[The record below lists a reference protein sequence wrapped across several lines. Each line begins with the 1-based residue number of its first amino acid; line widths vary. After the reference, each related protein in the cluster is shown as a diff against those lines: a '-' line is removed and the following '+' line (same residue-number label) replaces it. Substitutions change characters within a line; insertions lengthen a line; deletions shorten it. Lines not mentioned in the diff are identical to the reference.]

1 MQEGPRS
8 EPGDG
13 WHEGHAG
20 DAWDA
25 SCWRRHV
32 GRPPGS
38 CRSREARHRG
48 CSGRRAPGTILG
60 AGGGDTEVRRTQP
73 GVRQRSG
80 RWLGG
85 APVRGLR
92 RQACRAGRPVA
103 RALFARSREC
113 ARRVSVGAAT
123 EGRHAR
129 RECPAPSRPVGHPVR
144 SNRQPGDE
152 SERDAHVAATR
163 PAERRGHGEDGHRRS
178 GGESRGQPVPDR
190 RRSSALGGRRDLR
203 ARRGGRPRRHGGLDH
218 RGRAPRTDVSRQRDV
233 HLPAARR
240 EDPHADG
247 ARGGGERRRRLAP
260 GNVRDG
266 GARDGGPARC
276 ERPARGGAAHR
287 DEGPRLREPGRRP
300 VRAPGGSGGTP
311 GRLARR
317 DRRGLEAGRRGR
329 GLGDVPARLGVEP
342 RRGDS
347 GTHAP
352 DGHGPE
358 HGRHADAR
366 QGRGAPAMIEKL
378 IAWSIRRRELVAL
391 GAIFVLVAGVFLLR
405 TMPVDAI
412 PDLSDTQVIVYTDYP
427 GQAPQVVEDQVTYP
441 LLTTFLA
448 VPKVKV
454 VRGQSM
460 FSSSFVYVI
469 FQDGTDLYWARSRVL
484 EYLNAIQSRLP
495 AGAKTRLGPD
505 ATGVGWV
512 YQYALEGPGFS
523 PDRLRSIQD
532 FQVRYALQSVA
543 GVAEVASLGGFVR
556 QYKVLLDP
564 ARLLGYGVAAR
575 EVIAA
580 VRGANQDVG
589 ARTVEVAGSDYAI
602 RGLGYFRGVGDIGK
616 VAVGVGKDGRPV
628 RVGDVARVTIG
639 PDLRLGIAERDGRGE
654 AVGGVVV
661 MRYGENALR
670 VIDGVKQRIA
680 EIAPALP
687 AGVRIVPTYD
697 RSDLIHGSIKTLWR
711 TLLEES
717 LIVALVCAVFLLHA
731 RSALVAIATLP
742 LGILVSLAVTRW
754 LGINGNIMS
763 LGGLAIAIGAMIDA
777 AIVMLENL
785 HKHIEHEPDPKG
797 LPDGRRP
804 HWERVF
810 AAAREVGPA
819 LFMSLLIITLSFLPV
834 FTLEDQEGRL
844 FRPLALTKTFAMAAA
859 ALLSVTLV
867 PALMGWFVKGKI
879 RAEAE
884 NPVNRLAIQ
893 LYRPVLQWALRA
905 RWLMLGGAAAILA
918 LTLIPLSRLGS
929 EFMPPLNEG
938 SLMYMPNTLPA
949 VSLTTQRRLLHVE
962 DSILMTFPEV
972 ESVWGKAGRANTAT
986 DWAPMSMVETV
997 VNLKPASEWRAG
1009 MTQDRLI
1016 AEMDRRLRLTGVVNT
1031 WTMPIKNRT
1040 DMLSTGVRTTL
1051 AVKIFGPD
1059 LATIQRIGQDIE
1071 RTLATLRGTASVYAE
1086 RSFGGRY
1093 LDIRP
1098 DADALARY
1106 GLTTGDVQQVIS
1118 LALGGEEVTTTVE
1131 GRERYPVAVRYAPD
1145 FRDDPDKIARLL
1157 VGNPDGPQVPL
1168 GQVATFSFSP
1178 GAAMIRSEGG
1188 YLYDQV
1194 SIDVGGRDVGGY
1206 VRDAQARVS
1215 QAVHLPH
1222 GYWLR
1227 WSGQYEA
1234 LERVKARLRVV
1245 VPLILAIIALLLYL
1259 TFGTVAETA
1268 IVMLSLPFAL
1278 VGGVWIMWLLGY
1290 NLSIAAAVGF
1300 IALAGVAAETGV
1312 VMLVYLDHAWQD
1324 AAKARPRPTL
1334 GELVAAIEHG
1344 AVNRVRPKLMT
1355 VLAIML
1361 GLVPAMWSHGA
1372 GASVMK
1378 RIAAPMVGGMVTSTI
1393 LTLIVIPLIYYL
1405 WRRRGLNG

>member
-1 MQEGPRS
+1 
-8 EPGDG
+8 
-13 WHEGHAG
+13 
-20 DAWDA
+20 
-25 SCWRRHV
+25 
-32 GRPPGS
+32 
-38 CRSREARHRG
+38 
-48 CSGRRAPGTILG
+48 
-60 AGGGDTEVRRTQP
+60 
-73 GVRQRSG
+73 
-80 RWLGG
+80 
-85 APVRGLR
+85 
-92 RQACRAGRPVA
+92 
-103 RALFARSREC
+103 
-113 ARRVSVGAAT
+113 
-123 EGRHAR
+123 
-129 RECPAPSRPVGHPVR
+129 
-144 SNRQPGDE
+144 
-152 SERDAHVAATR
+152 
-163 PAERRGHGEDGHRRS
+163 
-178 GGESRGQPVPDR
+178 
-190 RRSSALGGRRDLR
+190 
-203 ARRGGRPRRHGGLDH
+203 
-218 RGRAPRTDVSRQRDV
+218 
-233 HLPAARR
+233 
-240 EDPHADG
+240 
-247 ARGGGERRRRLAP
+247 
-260 GNVRDG
+260 
-266 GARDGGPARC
+266 
-276 ERPARGGAAHR
+276 
-287 DEGPRLREPGRRP
+287 
-300 VRAPGGSGGTP
+300 
-311 GRLARR
+311 
-317 DRRGLEAGRRGR
+317 
-329 GLGDVPARLGVEP
+329 
-342 RRGDS
+342 
-347 GTHAP
+347 
-352 DGHGPE
+352 
-358 HGRHADAR
+358 
-366 QGRGAPAMIEKL
+366 MIEKL
-378 IAWSIRRRELVAL
+378 IAWSIKRRELVAL
-391 GAIFVLVAGVFLLR
+391 GAIFILVAGALRLR

-441 LLTTFLA
+441 LVTTFLS

-484 EYLNAIQSRLP
+484 EYLSAIQSRLP

-512 YQYALEGPGFS
+512 YQYALAGPGYS

-532 FQVRYALQSVA
+532 FQVRYALQSVP

-556 QYKVLLDP
+556 QYQVQLDP
-564 ARLLGYGVAAR
+564 ARLLAYGLTAR
-575 EVIAA
+575 QVIDA

-589 ARTVEVAGSDYAI
+589 ARTIEIAGSDYAI
-602 RGLGYFRGVGDIGK
+602 RGLGYFRGAGDIEK
-616 VAVGVGKDGRPV
+616 VAVGAGSGRPV
-628 RVGDVARVTIG
+628 RVADVAHVTIG
-639 PDLRLGIAERDGRGE
+639 PDLRLGIAERDGKGE

-670 VIDGVKQRIA
+670 VINGVKQRIA

-687 AGVRIVPTYD
+687 PGVRIVPTYD
-697 RSDLIHGSIKTLWR
+697 RSNLIHGSITTLWR

-731 RSALVAIATLP
+731 RSALVAVATLP
-742 LGILVSLAVTRW
+742 LGILVALAATRA

-763 LGGLAIAIGAMIDA
+763 LGGIAIAIGAMIDA

-785 HKHIEHEPDPKG
+785 HKHIEREPPPG
-797 LPDGRRP
+797 RP

-879 RAEAE
+879 RAEAA
-884 NPVNRLAIQ
+884 NPLNRWAIRI
-893 LYRPVLQWALRA
+893 YRPVLEWALGR
-905 RWLMLGGAAAILA
+905 RWWVLGGAAVIV
-918 LTLIPLSRLGS
+918 LISLVPFARLGS

-938 SLMYMPNTLPA
+938 SLMFMPNTLPS

-972 ESVWGKAGRANTAT
+972 ASVWGKAGRANTAT

-997 VNLKPASEWRAG
+997 VNLKPESEWRAG

-1016 AEMDRRLRLTGVVNT
+1016 AEMDRALRLTGAVNT

-1051 AVKIFGPD
+1051 AVKIFGAD
-1059 LATIQRIGQDIE
+1059 LETIQRIGQEIE
-1071 RTLATLRGTASVYAE
+1071 RVLAPLPGSASVYAE
-1086 RSFGGRY
+1086 RSLGARY

-1098 DADALARY
+1098 DANALGRY
-1106 GLTTGDVQQVIS
+1106 GLTTGDAQEVIS
-1118 LALGGEEVTTTVE
+1118 LALGGEEITTTVE
-1131 GRERYPVAVRYAPD
+1131 GRERYSVQVRYARD
-1145 FRDDPDKIARLL
+1145 FRDSPEAIGRLL
-1157 VGNPDGPQVPL
+1157 VGRGDGPQVPL
-1168 GQVATFSFSP
+1168 GQVADIGFSAGP
-1178 GAAMIRSEGG
+1178 AMIRSEGG

-1194 SIDVGGRDVGGY
+1194 SIDVRGRDVGSY
-1206 VRDAQARVS
+1206 VREAQSVVAREV
-1215 QAVHLPH
+1215 ALPP
-1222 GYWLR
+1222 GYRLH

-1234 LERVKARLRVV
+1234 IERVQSRLAVV
-1245 VPLILAIIALLLYL
+1245 VPLTLGIIALLLYL

-1278 VGGVWIMWLLGY
+1278 VGGVWIMWLLSY

-1312 VMLVYLDHAWQD
+1312 VMLVYLDHAFR
-1324 AAKARPRPTL
+1324 AKCVGRGAWGVGDL
-1334 GELVAAIEHG
+1334 MAAIEEG

-1361 GLVPAMWSHGA
+1361 GLVPVLWSHGA

-1378 RIAAPMVGGMVTSTI
+1378 RIAAPMVGGMVTSII
-1393 LTLIVIPLIYYL
+1393 LTLIVIPVIYYL
-1405 WRRRGLNG
+1405 WRRRQVTA